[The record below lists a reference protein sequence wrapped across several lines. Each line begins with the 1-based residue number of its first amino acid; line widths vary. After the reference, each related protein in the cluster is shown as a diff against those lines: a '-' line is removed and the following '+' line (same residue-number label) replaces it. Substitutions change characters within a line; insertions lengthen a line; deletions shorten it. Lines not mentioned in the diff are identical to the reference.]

1 MILTQDI
8 LDKIEE
14 LRLQYPNATSI
25 GFGKKQSNGVE
36 TGEFAII
43 VGVKEKKD
51 ISLVPEK
58 ELIPVQVVVSNQSIK
73 TDVTEV
79 YENFVLGT
87 CSSTCGNI
95 NPGANNAGS

>member
-8 LDKIEE
+8 LDKIAE
-14 LRLQYPNATSI
+14 LRLNYPNATSI

-51 ISLVPEK
+51 ISVVP
-58 ELIPVQVVVSNQSIK
+58 
-73 TDVTEV
+73 
-79 YENFVLGT
+79 
-87 CSSTCGNI
+87 
-95 NPGANNAGS
+95 AN